1 MRDTRAPSGD
11 APPFRVEVQH
21 PPQPRAFSSSLPTSS
36 ASLHPPQSSTHRL
49 CPRAR
54 KLALVA
60 STAPRGRKGGGD
72 EPGAGFEGEEVARRR
87 NDRAASKRNGNT
99 ANLDRARLSFAPSPR
114 SRRPFQTR
122 TCLPL
127 GPSTVSTGPTR
138 SLWFF
143 GGRPR
148 PLPLGLCSPPRA
160 SSSPPP
166 PPPSSSS
173 DSSWL
178 NRASHA
184 SSSSRYETCCG
195 RARSERL
202 EPPPPASALSLAA
215 LTVSSAAAGA
225 SEGAAGRGIVAITD
239 ETFF

>member
-21 PPQPRAFSSSLPTSS
+21 PPQPRAFSSSLPTSN

-166 PPPSSSS
+166 PPSSSS